1 MNEVSTRPPYRVSLN
16 GVMKMSTKVEG
27 QLAATEG
34 EGTTNLEVETGTAND
49 ETTGQVAEGEGQ
61 GTGEA
66 AEQDVVVTIG
76 EEAPPAEEEEHA
88 QAPEWVRELRKSHRE
103 LQRKNRELEDKLKT
117 GTAETKPAVTLG
129 PKPKLEDH
137 DYDAEKYEAALE
149 SWYKQKRQV
158 DEQAAKAEA
167 EAKSANEAWQAKLT
181 SYGKAKT
188 ELKVKD
194 FDDAEA
200 TVQETLSSTQQGII
214 LQGAENPALL
224 VYALG
229 KNPKKAKELASI
241 TDPVKYAFAVAKL
254 ETQLKVTNRKAAPPP
269 EKTVRGTGSVSGTVD
284 SQLERLRADAEKTGD
299 YSKVIAYKRSKR
311 QS

>member
-1 MNEVSTRPPYRVSLN
+1 
-16 GVMKMSTKVEG
+16 MKIKVEG
-27 QLAATEG
+27 QAAEDKG
-34 EGTTNLEVETGTAND
+34 MNLEVETGTAND
-49 ETTGQVAEGEGQ
+49 EATGQVAEGEGQ
-61 GTGEA
+61 GNGEHS
-66 AEQDVVVTIG
+66 ESDVVVTIG
-76 EEAPPAEEEEHA
+76 EEAPPAEDEHA
-88 QAPEWVRELRKSHRE
+88 NAPEWVRELRKTNRE
-103 LQRKNRELEDKLKT
+103 DKRRIRELEEKLKT

-129 PKPKLEDH
+129 TKPKLEDH
-137 DYDAEKYEAALE
+137 DYDADKYEQALE
-149 SWYKQKRQV
+149 NWYKQKRQV

-167 EAKSANEAWQAKLT
+167 EAKSTNEAWQAKLS

-194 FDDAEA
+194 FDDAEGV
-200 TVQETLSSTQQGII
+200 VQETFSATQQGIM

-254 ETQLKVTNRKAAPPP
+254 ETQLKVTNRKAAPAP
-269 EKTVRGTGSVSGTVD
+269 ERTVRGTGSVSGTVD

-299 YSKVIAYKRSKR
+299 HTKVIAYKRLKR